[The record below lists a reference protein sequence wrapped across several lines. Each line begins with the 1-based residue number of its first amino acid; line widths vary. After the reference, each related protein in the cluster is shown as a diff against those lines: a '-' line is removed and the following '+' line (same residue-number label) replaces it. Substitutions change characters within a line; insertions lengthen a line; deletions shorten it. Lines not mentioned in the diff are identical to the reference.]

1 MPNISKDRNF
11 DDLAERFEER
21 VYGGAKGELR
31 LRLLKEDLTA
41 ILPSDERKLE
51 VLDAGCGFAQISL
64 WLAGLGHQIT
74 GCDISEKMLEQA
86 RRVFA
91 DQKQSGAFIQ
101 GAFQDLLTDLP
112 EFDLILNHAVLEWLA
127 EPFVGLQSLMD
138 KVGSGSYLSLMFYN
152 RNSMVYKNV
161 LRGQWRL
168 KPIIED
174 AYLGKGNRLSPPNPL
189 FPHEVMD
196 RLIENNFEILR
207 HTGIRVFSDYLPDQ
221 AMQETDPEELMLLE
235 EKYCRLPAYRDMGRY
250 VHLLVKKPWA

>member
-1 MPNISKDRNF
+1 
-11 DDLAERFEER
+11 L
-21 VYGGAKGELR
+21 
-31 LRLLKEDLTA
+31 
-41 ILPSDERKLE
+41 
-51 VLDAGCGFAQISL
+51 
-64 WLAGLGHQIT
+64 
-74 GCDISEKMLEQA
+74 QA
-86 RRVFA
+86 
-91 DQKQSGAFIQ
+91 
-101 GAFQDLLTDLP
+101 
-112 EFDLILNHAVLEWLA
+112 FDLILNHAVLEWLA

-138 KVGSGSYLSLMFYN
+138 KVASGGYLSLMFYN